1 MERRRREEGREGG
14 RKREGGMEGRAKDQG
29 RDGGG
34 GREGDGCRSCSK
46 GRWVGACFPPLCR

>member
-1 MERRRREEGREGG
+1 MEGER
-14 RKREGGMEGRAKDQG
+14 GRAKDQG

-34 GREGDGCRSCSK
+34 GREGDRCRSCNK